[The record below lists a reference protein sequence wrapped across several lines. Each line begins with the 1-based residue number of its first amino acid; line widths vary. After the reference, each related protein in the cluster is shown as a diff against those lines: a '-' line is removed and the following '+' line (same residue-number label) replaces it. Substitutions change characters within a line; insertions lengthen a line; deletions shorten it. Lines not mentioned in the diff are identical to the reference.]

1 MDSDVLDIDSSR
13 RRTVIEQIRLK
24 EGGMIKRIEAII
36 RTSHLEKVIQAL
48 EQIDVS
54 GMTIYQARGIGVEK
68 GATISY
74 RGNLSTNRFVPRV
87 KLEIIV
93 GDDVADAVI
102 GAIYQSA
109 YTGEVGDGRIL
120 VTSIDEVIRI
130 RTGEFESSRVD
141 VIAQ

>member
-1 MDSDVLDIDSSR
+1 MSQFVTIDSSL
-13 RRTVIEQIRLK
+13 RRTVIEHIRFN

-36 RTSHLEKVIQAL
+36 RTSHLESVIQAL
-48 EQIDVS
+48 QQIGVS
-54 GMTIYQARGIGVEK
+54 GMTIYEARGIGVEK

-74 RGNLSTNRFVPRV
+74 RGNFSTSRFVARV

-93 GDDVADAVI
+93 GDDLADAVI
-102 GAIYQSA
+102 GAIYQNA

>member
-1 MDSDVLDIDSSR
+1 
-13 RRTVIEQIRLK
+13 
-24 EGGMIKRIEAII
+24 MIKRIEAII
-36 RTSHLEKVIQAL
+36 RTSHLENVIQAL
-48 EQIDVS
+48 QQIDVS
-54 GMTIYQARGIGVEK
+54 GMTIYEARGIGVET
-68 GATISY
+68 GTTISY
-74 RGNLSTNRFVPRV
+74 RGNCRTTKYVARV

-93 GDDVADAVI
+93 GDDLADAVI
-102 GAIYQSA
+102 GAIYQNA